1 MRLKYVYFSIHQ
13 STVRLHLRPM
23 LLVYRKPHVSDTN
36 AVVLPSEE
44 QGTVEIIE
52 STLGMHLQH
61 PAQDMRGCVA
71 EDKLITS
78 DWQKNNTGSLP
89 ATITFGTTL
98 KNTNLAMP
106 TVFVQWMVLMGLS
119 APGTRP
125 CIWTRPKR
133 CRNS

>member
-1 MRLKYVYFSIHQ
+1 MDLFNTSI
-13 STVRLHLRPM
+13 
-23 LLVYRKPHVSDTN
+23 YRAFAPKTHASGVPETPCERYQRCCI
-36 AVVLPSEE
+36 AFR
-44 QGTVEIIE
+44 GT
-52 STLGMHLQH
+52 GH
-61 PAQDMRGCVA
+61 RR
-71 EDKLITS
+71 TS

>member
-1 MRLKYVYFSIHQ
+1 MYKNFSIHQ

-44 QGTVEIIE
+44 QGTVGV
-52 STLGMHLQH
+52 T
-61 PAQDMRGCVA
+61 V
-71 EDKLITS
+71 TS

-98 KNTNLAMP
+98 KSTNLAMP
-106 TVFVQWMVLMGLS
+106 TVFVQWMVLMGLF